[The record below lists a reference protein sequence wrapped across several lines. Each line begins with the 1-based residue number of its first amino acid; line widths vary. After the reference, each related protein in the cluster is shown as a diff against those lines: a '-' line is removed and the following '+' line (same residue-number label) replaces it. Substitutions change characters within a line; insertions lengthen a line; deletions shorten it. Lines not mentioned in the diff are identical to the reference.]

1 MELITSSKFDSDLR
15 HFLSKN
21 PNYKSKIK
29 KCFLLMLSNLYHPS
43 LRLHKLSGQ
52 ENYSISVDMK
62 IRIIIN
68 MNEDKIFLLRI
79 GNHNQVY

>member
-1 MELITSSKFDSDLR
+1 MELITSTKFDSDLR
-15 HFLSKN
+15 HFLIKN
-21 PNYKSKIK
+21 SNYKTKIK
-29 KCFLLMLSNLYHPS
+29 KCFSLMLNNLYHPS

-52 ENYSISVDMK
+52 ENYSVSVDMK

-68 MNEDKIFLLRI
+68 IDENKIFLLRI

>member
-1 MELITSSKFDSDLR
+1 MELITCSKFDSDLH

-21 PNYKSKIK
+21 PEYKPK
-29 KCFLLMLSNLYHPS
+29 KCFSLILSNIYHPS
-43 LRLHKLSGQ
+43 LRLHKLVGQ

-62 IRIIIN
+62 IRIIIHLD
-68 MNEDKIFLLRI
+68 EDKIFLLRI

>member
-1 MELITSSKFDSDLR
+1 MELITCSKFDCDLH

-21 PNYKSKIK
+21 PEYKPKIK
-29 KCFLLMLSNLYHPS
+29 KCFSLILSNIYHPS
-43 LRLHKLSGQ
+43 LRLHKLVGQ

-62 IRIIIN
+62 IRIIIHLDEN
-68 MNEDKIFLLRI
+68 KIFLLRI